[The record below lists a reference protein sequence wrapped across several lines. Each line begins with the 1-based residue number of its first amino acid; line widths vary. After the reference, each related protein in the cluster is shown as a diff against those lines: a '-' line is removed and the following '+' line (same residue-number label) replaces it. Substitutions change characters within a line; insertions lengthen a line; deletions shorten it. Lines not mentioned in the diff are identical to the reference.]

1 MELSTTSIITLI
13 ALYVIYSEP
22 FKLPS
27 IIKKNKKLFYIF
39 IVGSYLYYHQNNIEP
54 YSSKEHGPIM
64 KVLSS
69 LVAIFVS
76 FFVSAIPALIITLI
90 IKYKRQQTPVGL
102 DLPSVKFDSNRYFH
116 DMLRLISPFFI
127 TFSIFYIWVG

>member
-1 MELSTTSIITLI
+1 MELLTTSIITLI

-54 YSSKEHGPIM
+54 YSSKEHGFIM
-64 KVLSS
+64 KMAFTV
-69 LVAIFVS
+69 VS
-76 FFVSAIPALIITLI
+76 FFGSVAVSAIPALIITLI
-90 IKYKRQQTPVGL
+90 KNKRQN
-102 DLPSVKFDSNRYFH
+102 PSVKFDSNRYFH
-116 DMLRLISPFFI
+116 EMLRSISPLVI
-127 TFSIFYIWVG
+127 TFSIIYIWVW